1 MSSLS
6 AGVCGTLARALFLA
20 GTAPKKQI
28 DPADAAR
35 GIE

>member
-6 AGVCGTLARALFLA
+6 AGVCGTLARAVFLA

-28 DPADAAR
+28 DPADVAR
-35 GIE
+35 RIE